1 MGILACTANDTLFI
15 RLTDTP
21 IPSLTPTPLA
31 IKTKLKIGG
40 KGVLVGVSD
49 FAAIQ
54 MPSQPGPS
62 APGSG
67 TATCFPSTRVEILD
81 VSRAL
86 NNPAD
91 ENIYYQVNCAGSIGW
106 LAEYQLSAFGRGDT
120 AVVKSSDGTGAPILS
135 GADAA
140 RATTDVCADGSQVA
154 VSGVSANQ
162 FNPTDQNVYV
172 QITCGNLRGYV
183 LDSFLAPES

>member
-1 MGILACTANDTLFI
+1 
-15 RLTDTP
+15 
-21 IPSLTPTPLA
+21 
-31 IKTKLKIGG
+31 
-40 KGVLVGVSD
+40 
-49 FAAIQ
+49 

-91 ENIYYQVNCAGSIGW
+91 QNIYYQVNCAGSVGW

-120 AVVKSSDGTGAPILS
+120 AVVKTADGTGAPILRA
-135 GADAA
+135 ADATS
-140 RATTDVCADGSQVA
+140 TTADVCAEGSQVA

-162 FNPTDQNVYV
+162 FNPSDQNIYV
-172 QITCGNLRGYV
+172 QITCGELRGYV
-183 LDSFLAPES
+183 LDSFLVPGS